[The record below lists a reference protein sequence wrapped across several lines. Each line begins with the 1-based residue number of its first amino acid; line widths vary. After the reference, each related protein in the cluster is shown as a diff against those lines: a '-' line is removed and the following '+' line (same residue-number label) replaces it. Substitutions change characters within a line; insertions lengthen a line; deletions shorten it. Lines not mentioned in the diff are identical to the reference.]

1 MCECECERERVQI
14 LKGANRTGSMTA
26 REKVAGPR
34 ERVNEKGR
42 GRIMSS
48 SSFFSVPPNLIS
60 EVPLA
65 RRRRRPWR
73 VSPRPRSGTN
83 PVTLGEGRVAAE
95 RGWWW
100 CVLNNLYD
108 CAPAAVQQA
117 TRQSSETGRT
127 LNFPTRRRAR
137 ESKRKS
143 LTTTTAG
150 EFEDGFLE
158 EGRGREIFFPKK
170 DAKIGGIL
178 RYEGREVFPVFF
190 SIGVGFFRW
199 ESRRDDAEWG
209 CCSRTFHWR
218 IIRTEWMAFVSKKI
232 TYRNKS

>member
-1 MCECECERERVQI
+1 M
-14 LKGANRTGSMTA
+14 
-26 REKVAGPR
+26 
-34 ERVNEKGR
+34 
-42 GRIMSS
+42 
-48 SSFFSVPPNLIS
+48 
-60 EVPLA
+60 
-65 RRRRRPWR
+65 
-73 VSPRPRSGTN
+73 
-83 PVTLGEGRVAAE
+83 TLGEGRVAVE

-143 LTTTTAG
+143 LATTTAG

-178 RYEGREVFPVFF
+178 CCEGREVFPVFF
-190 SIGVGFFRW
+190 FDRRSGMFPVG
-199 ESRRDDAEWG
+199 
-209 CCSRTFHWR
+209 
-218 IIRTEWMAFVSKKI
+218 
-232 TYRNKS
+232 KSER